1 MARKNKNNQPITLDS
16 EAEDVYAYAN
26 ANKNGTTEEHE
37 KALNRA
43 AMARDTIEATND
55 DITNSVATPKEGS
68 KEGSMVINGIDV
80 SLPYDEYV
88 VEFRKKYPRAQ
99 PMSKYNYEI
108 AQKKAM
114 QANIDDTKAIGAAKE
129 DLDYMLQNGQI
140 SRAAYDKQ
148 IAALQTPEVQE
159 EMIRGE
165 KKADE
170 TVWDSSNREVTD
182 SVSANNA
189 LTDSVSEAATP
200 KKDDPPG
207 VVSDKNK
214 YNKAM
219 MSIWDAYRAGEIS
232 KETAGYFTIDA
243 IATLAKNLG
252 RSIGNVGA
260 QFSGGTIDNGHDES
274 KWGQRQNA
282 LLNEEI
288 GKETESL
295 GGAAGRQAESE
306 KLDLEAER
314 IRNAYKPAQLE
325 QQIEMLKNEIETSRI
340 NLDMAHS
347 RTDLI
352 NFIKSD
358 KDYANSPFKM
368 GLVAILTQ
376 AGVGG
381 VADSASKALGNA
393 INLIL
398 AK

>member
-1 MARKNKNNQPITLDS
+1 MAKL
-16 EAEDVYAYAN
+16 E
-26 ANKNGTTEEHE
+26 
-37 KALNRA
+37 
-43 AMARDTIEATND
+43 
-55 DITNSVATPKEGS
+55 
-68 KEGSMVINGIDV
+68 IDY
-80 SLPYDEYV
+80 SLPY
-88 VEFRKKYPRAQ
+88 VEAKKKYGHNGYFMSEDQYKQMQAKAGVKTQEASPEGNGMVVNGVDYSQ
-99 PMSKYNYEI
+99 PYEVSKSEH
-108 AQKKAM
+108 QKKYGLNAPFASEEEYEAGKSRIWN
-114 QANIDDTKAIGAAKE
+114 QGASPDVDDIKATGATKE
-129 DLDYMLQNGQI
+129 ELDYMLQNGQI
-140 SRAAYDKQ
+140 SRAAYEKQ
-148 IAALQTPEVQE
+148 LAALNTPEVQE
-159 EMIRGE
+159 EMARGE

-170 TVWDSSNREVTD
+170 TVWDSTNRDETEN
-182 SVSANNA
+182 ANTA
-189 LTDSVSEAATP
+189 LTDSVSEAVTP
-200 KKDDPPG
+200 KENDSPEVKN
-207 VVSDKNK
+207 DKNK

-306 KLDLEAER
+306 TLDIEAKK
-314 IRNAYKPAQLE
+314 IRNAYTPAQLE
-325 QQIEMLKNEIETSRI
+325 QQIEMFKKDLEMADI

-347 RTDLI
+347 RTDLT
-352 NFIKSD
+352 NFIKND
-358 KDYANSPFKM
+358 PDYAKSPFKM

-376 AGVGG
+376 KGVGG
-381 VADSASKALGNA
+381 AADDASGILKSAL
-393 INLIL
+393 NLLTL